1 MLPALQARWY
11 WSRGMRLKQ
20 AIAARAKRA
29 WEPIACQIEGDSPE
43 VPKVTEKKR
52 LEKSTAPDLEISRY
66 LESRLIGRPRTPS
79 ARREAALNL
88 KKRRF
93 CPQFLGQVKPR
104 MKLIASALE
113 ISSLPLPNL
122 PEVAVIGRSN
132 AGKSTLLNS
141 LCGAGKAKVSAR
153 PGSTQALNFFN
164 IGKPSML
171 TLVDMPG
178 YGFAFAPEAKR
189 LQWTE
194 FSLWYLMNRSNLKRV
209 LILIDGRWGL
219 MDSDKEMI
227 AFLSRKKLP
236 WLVIITKCDMVP
248 VKELSQRITVLNEE
262 LKKFPGSVGKPI
274 PVSARQRQGMDE
286 LRNAIDQVKMK
297 KDVVI
302 AGIQKKVENLI
313 EEKRLRREAKEEK
326 FPDDTLKQ
334 WGIERNA
341 GIVKIS
347 TQTEGILSQD
357 DFAAPCELPKPPTA
371 PIAPWLRKNLEITR
385 NFSQSEIVNLPSA
398 PPQREKR
405 ARVFEHS
412 APLIGMNTTFS
423 VPKGIAKWKVVGRPS
438 SRAPPRKAPKEVN
451 DLIGAREKNRPKMRG

>member
-1 MLPALQARWY
+1 
-11 WSRGMRLKQ
+11 MRLKQ
-20 AIAARAKRA
+20 AIAARAKKA
-29 WEPIACQIEGDSPE
+29 WEPIATQIDSEIPQ
-43 VPKVTEKKR
+43 VPKLTEKKR
-52 LEKSTAPDLEISRY
+52 LEKSTSPDVEISRY

-79 ARREAALNL
+79 ARKEAVLNL
-88 KKRRF
+88 KKRKF

-132 AGKSTLLNS
+132 AGKSTLLNG
-141 LCGAGKAKVSAR
+141 LCGAGKAEVSAR

-194 FSLWYLMNRSNLKRV
+194 FSLWYLMNRVNLKRV
-209 LILIDGRWGL
+209 LVLIDGRWGL

-236 WLVIITKCDMVP
+236 WLVIVTKCDMVP
-248 VKELSQRITVLNEE
+248 VKELSQRLTVLAEE
-262 LKKFPGSVGKPI
+262 LKQFPGCVGKPI

-286 LRNAIDQVKMK
+286 LRNAIDQVKMQK
-297 KDVVI
+297 EVVI
-302 AGIQKKVENLI
+302 AGIQKKVETLI
-313 EEKRLRREAKEEK
+313 EEKRLRREAKKPQEEK
-326 FPDDTLKQ
+326 EDTLKR
-334 WGIERNA
+334 WGIESKN
-341 GIVKIS
+341 GQIVKIS
-347 TQTEGILSQD
+347 AQTQGILTSD
-357 DFAAPCELPKPPTA
+357 DFAAPCELPKPQVA
-371 PIAPWLRKNLEITR
+371 KPIAPWLRKNLEITR
-385 NFSQSEIVNLPSA
+385 NLAQSEIVELPSA
-398 PPQREKR
+398 QPQKAKR
-405 ARVFEHS
+405 ARVIEPS
-412 APLIGMNTTFS
+412 AALIGMHTTFKI
-423 VPKGIAKWKVVGRPS
+423 PKGIGKWKVLGRPS

-451 DLIGAREKNRPKMRG
+451 DLIGAREKR